1 MNVVTCENYE
11 RLSAQAAAIVGAQLE
26 RKHSLL
32 LCAATGNSPIGL
44 YGELARRAAV
54 DRELFRALKVIAL
67 DEWGG
72 LRETDPGSATGY
84 LREKVLTPLAI
95 SHDRFIAFDVGIE
108 PAEACSSM
116 RAELERVG
124 PIDLAVLGLGMNGH
138 VGFNEPGAALVPYCH
153 VAQLSEETR
162 SHAMMRS
169 IREPPRHGLTL
180 GLQEILAARRILLLV
195 TGEGKQQTVARLLTE
210 EVTTTLPASL
220 LWLHGNV
227 DCLIDRAVL

>member
-11 RLSAQAAAIVGAQLE
+11 RLSSQAAAIVGAQIE

-54 DRELFRALKVIAL
+54 DRELFRSLKIVAL

-72 LRETDPGSATGY
+72 VQESDPGSAAGY
-84 LREKVLTPLAI
+84 LRERVLTPLAV
-95 SHDRFIAFDVGIE
+95 SADRFIAFDPGID
-108 PAEACSSM
+108 PAAACSRM
-116 RAELERVG
+116 RAELERIG
-124 PIDLAVLGLGMNGH
+124 PIDLAVLGLGRNGH
-138 VGFNEPGAALVPYCH
+138 VGFNEPGPALVPYCH

-162 SHAMMRS
+162 RHAMTRS
-169 IREPPRHGLTL
+169 MAEAPRHGLTL
-180 GLQEILAARRILLLV
+180 GLQEILAARHILLLV

-220 LWLHGNV
+220 LWLHDRV
-227 DCLIDRAVL
+227 DCLVDRAVL

>member
-1 MNVVTCENYE
+1 LNVVTCENYE
-11 RLSAQAAAIVGAQLE
+11 RLSAQAAAIVCAQIE

-54 DRELFRALKVIAL
+54 DRELFRSIKVIAL

-72 LRETDPGSATGY
+72 VRETDPGSAAGY

-95 SHDRFIAFDVGIE
+95 SPDRFIAFDPGID
-108 PAEACSSM
+108 PAEACSRM
-116 RAELERVG
+116 RAELERIG
-124 PIDLAVLGLGMNGH
+124 PIDLAVLGLGRNGH

-162 SHAMMRS
+162 RHAMTRAMT
-169 IREPPRHGLTL
+169 EPPRHGLTL

-220 LWLHGNV
+220 LWLHGSV

>member
-11 RLSAQAAAIVGAQLE
+11 RLSAQAASIVEAQIE
-26 RKHSLL
+26 RKHGLL

-44 YGELARRAAV
+44 YGELAHRATV
-54 DRELFRALKVIAL
+54 DRELFRSLKIIAL

-72 LRETDPGSATGY
+72 LRETDAGSAAGY
-84 LREKVLTPLAI
+84 LRERVLTPLAI
-95 SHDRFIAFDVGIE
+95 SADRFLAFDPAID
-108 PAEACSSM
+108 PAEACHRM
-116 RAELERVG
+116 RTELERIG
-124 PIDLAVLGLGMNGH
+124 PIDLAVLGLGRNGH

-153 VAQLSEETR
+153 VARLSAETR
-162 SHAMMRS
+162 GHAMTRS
-169 IREPPRHGLTL
+169 MPQPPGHGLTL
-180 GLQEILAARRILLLV
+180 GLQEILASRRILLLV

>member
-1 MNVVTCENYE
+1 LNVVTCENYE
-11 RLSAQAAAIVGAQLE
+11 RLSAQAAAIVGAQVE

-54 DRELFRALKVIAL
+54 DRELFRSVKVIAL

-72 LRETDPGSATGY
+72 VRETEPGSAAGY

-95 SHDRFIAFDVGIE
+95 SPDRFIAFDPGID
-108 PAEACSSM
+108 PAEACSRM
-116 RAELERVG
+116 RAQLERIG
-124 PIDLAVLGLGMNGH
+124 PIDLAVLGLGRNGH

-153 VAQLSEETR
+153 VARLSEETR
-162 SHAMMRS
+162 RHAMTRAMT
-169 IREPPRHGLTL
+169 EPPRHGLTL

-195 TGEGKQQTVARLLTE
+195 TGEGKHQTVARLLTE
-210 EVTTTLPASL
+210 EVTTSLPASL

-227 DCLIDRAVL
+227 DCLIDRALL

>member
-1 MNVVTCENYE
+1 LNVVTCENYE
-11 RLSAQAAAIVGAQLE
+11 RLSAQAAAIVEAQIE

-44 YGELARRAAV
+44 YSELARRAAV
-54 DRELFRALKVIAL
+54 DRELFRSLKVIAL

-72 LRETDPGSATGY
+72 VRETDPGSAAGY

-95 SHDRFIAFDVGIE
+95 SPDRFIAFDPGID
-108 PAEACSSM
+108 PAGACSRM
-116 RAELERVG
+116 RAELDRIG
-124 PIDLAVLGLGMNGH
+124 PIDLAVLGLGRNGH

-162 SHAMMRS
+162 RHAMTRAMT
-169 IREPPRHGLTL
+169 EPPRHGLTL
-180 GLQEILAARRILLLV
+180 GLQEILAARRILLLL

>member
-11 RLSAQAAAIVGAQLE
+11 RLSSQAAAIVGAQIE
-26 RKHSLL
+26 RKHGLL
-32 LCAATGNSPIGL
+32 FCAATGNSPIGL
-44 YGELARRAAV
+44 YAELAHRAAV
-54 DRELFRALKVIAL
+54 DRALFQSLKIVAL

-72 LRETDPGSATGY
+72 LRETDPGSAAGY
-84 LREKVLTPLAI
+84 LRERVLTPLAV
-95 SHDRFIAFDVGIE
+95 SPDRFIAFDPGIE
-108 PAEACSSM
+108 PGEACHRM
-116 RAELERVG
+116 RTELERIG
-124 PIDLAVLGLGMNGH
+124 PIDLAVLGLGRNGH
-138 VGFNEPGAALVPYCH
+138 VGFNEPGPALVPYCH
-153 VAQLSEETR
+153 VAQLSDETR
-162 SHAMMRS
+162 RHAMTRAMTQ
-169 IREPPRHGLTL
+169 PPLHGLTL

>member
-11 RLSAQAAAIVGAQLE
+11 RLSSQAAAIVGAQIE

-32 LCAATGNSPIGL
+32 LCVATGNSPIGL
-44 YGELARRAAV
+44 YGELARRAAI
-54 DRELFRALKVIAL
+54 DRELFRSLKVIAL

-72 LRETDPGSATGY
+72 VRETDPGSAAGY
-84 LREKVLTPLAI
+84 LRERVLTPLGVSA
-95 SHDRFIAFDVGIE
+95 DRFLAFDPEID
-108 PAEACSSM
+108 PAEACSRM
-116 RAELERVG
+116 RTELERIG
-124 PIDLAVLGLGMNGH
+124 PIDLAVLGLGRNGH
-138 VGFNEPGAALVPYCH
+138 VGFNEPGPALVPYCH

-162 SHAMMRS
+162 RHAMTRS
-169 IREPPRHGLTL
+169 MTEPPRHGLTL
-180 GLQEILAARRILLLV
+180 GLQEILAARRVLLLV

-220 LWLHGNV
+220 LWLHANV

>member
-11 RLSAQAAAIVGAQLE
+11 RLSAQAASIVGAHLE

-32 LCAATGNSPIGL
+32 LCAATGNSPVGL
-44 YGELARRAAV
+44 YGELARRATV
-54 DRELFRALKVIAL
+54 DRDLFRSLKVIAL

-72 LRETDPGSATGY
+72 VRESDPGSAAGY
-84 LREKVLTPLAI
+84 LRERVLAPLAI
-95 SHDRFIAFDVGIE
+95 SADRFIAFDPAID
-108 PAEACSSM
+108 PAEACSRM
-116 RAELERVG
+116 RAELERIG
-124 PIDLAVLGLGMNGH
+124 PIDLAILGLGRNGH
-138 VGFNEPGAALVPYCH
+138 VGFNEPGPALVPYCH

-162 SHAMMRS
+162 RHAMTRS
-169 IREPPRHGLTL
+169 MKEPPRHGLTL
-180 GLQEILAARRILLLV
+180 GLQEILASRRILLLV

-220 LWLHGNV
+220 LWLHGSV